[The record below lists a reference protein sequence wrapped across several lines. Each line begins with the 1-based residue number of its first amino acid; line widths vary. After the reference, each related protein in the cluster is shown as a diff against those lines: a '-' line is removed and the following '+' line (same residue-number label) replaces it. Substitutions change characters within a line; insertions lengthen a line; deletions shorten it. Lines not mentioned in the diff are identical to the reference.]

1 MPSRRDQIEMTPEEL
16 RKYITTE
23 KTLIIVSNGL
33 NGFPHPMPMFYW
45 VDEQNRFYVTTFRK
59 SQKVMNFKRDP
70 KATLLIETGKE
81 YAELRSMLAYA
92 TAEIL
97 DDLDSTLDVMIKM
110 GVKDLPPG
118 QADPKVLRA
127 QAEATAPK
135 RVIIRFTAEKF
146 ITWDH
151 TKLGGTY

>member
-16 RKYITTE
+16 RNYITTE

-33 NGFPHPMPMFYW
+33 GGFPHPMPMFFT

-70 KATLLIETGKE
+70 KASLLIESGTVYSDLK
-81 YAELRSMLAYA
+81 SMLAYA
-92 TAEIL
+92 TAEIIDAL
-97 DDLDSTLDVMIKM
+97 ETTLDVMTQM
-110 GVKDLPPG
+110 GEKDARLGYAAPLSRDQVK
-118 QADPKVLRA
+118 
-127 QAEATAPK
+127 ATAEK
-135 RVIIRFTAEKF
+135 RVVLRFTAEKF

-151 TKLGGTY
+151 TKLGGKY